1 MSKCEFLHSTIFAFC
16 AYAIFCLT
24 SWLHQKTHKSQLFLC
39 YYHIFCFILSSMTHE
54 KHFNHVLVTAL
65 FTDNE
70 PQRTSELYRNHNHPI
85 YEHKLQAYPRMPLF
99 PSMVVREKSEAD
111 TTRRD
116 GITKYIKALS
126 EKLEPFT
133 VQLGDEVVIGGSVG
147 DSRRVREVAPS
158 EGVLRLRYEIGY
170 IARRLSVVYDARAMR
185 GLDTMAYVQHGTT
198 DAILPGVQE
207 MEVAAISVITTRSDS
222 KNTPTRVITRCDYP
236 LGQQPD
242 ATKLSN
248 ELFSEDQSY
257 YSMSDGTCHGLTEYS
272 EHTIPGKSRGRHCAP
287 DGEGRV
293 YRLPRHRRPV

>member
-1 MSKCEFLHSTIFAFC
+1 
-16 AYAIFCLT
+16 
-24 SWLHQKTHKSQLFLC
+24 
-39 YYHIFCFILSSMTHE
+39 MTHE

-70 PQRTSELYRNHNHPI
+70 PQRTSELYRNHDYPI

-99 PSMVVREKSEAD
+99 PSMVVREKSEGD
-111 TTRRD
+111 TTKRD

-170 IARRLSVVYDARAMR
+170 IARRLSVVYDARAMH
-185 GLDTMAYVQHGTT
+185 GLDTMAYVQHDTT

-207 MEVAAISVITTRSDS
+207 MEVTAISVITTHSDD
-222 KNTPTRVITRCDYP
+222 KNAPTKVITRCDYP
-236 LGQQPD
+236 LGRQPD
-242 ATKLSN
+242 ATELSN
-248 ELFSEDQSY
+248 ELFIEDLSHY
-257 YSMSDGTCHGLTEYS
+257 LMGDGTSDGLAEYS

-287 DGEGRV
+287 DREGRV

>member
-1 MSKCEFLHSTIFAFC
+1 
-16 AYAIFCLT
+16 
-24 SWLHQKTHKSQLFLC
+24 
-39 YYHIFCFILSSMTHE
+39 MTQE
-54 KHFNHVLVTAL
+54 NHFNHVLVAAL
-65 FTDNE
+65 FTDDE
-70 PQRTSELYRNHNHPI
+70 SRRTSELYRNRNHPI
-85 YEHKLQAYPRMPLF
+85 YEHKLKKYPLMPF
-99 PSMVVREKSEAD
+99 FSSMVVREKSEGD
-111 TTRRD
+111 TTKRD
-116 GITKYIKALS
+116 GIIKYTKALS
-126 EKLEPFT
+126 EEFEPFT
-133 VQLGDEVVIGGSVG
+133 IQLGDEVVIGGSVG

-207 MEVAAISVITTRSDS
+207 MEVAAISVITTHSDD
-222 KNTPTRVITRCDYP
+222 KNTPTKVITRCDYP

-248 ELFSEDQSY
+248 ELFSEGQSY